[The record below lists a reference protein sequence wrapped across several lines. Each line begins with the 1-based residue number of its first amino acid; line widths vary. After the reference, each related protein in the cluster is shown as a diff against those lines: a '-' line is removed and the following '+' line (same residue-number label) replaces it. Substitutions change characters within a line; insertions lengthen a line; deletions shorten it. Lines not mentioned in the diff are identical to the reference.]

1 MIMRS
6 AKVGAI
12 GAALL
17 VLGAAPVARAQDA
30 AFLLGER
37 ETTVLIVVHGDS
49 FVARRGAGLVVP
61 LASGWWRV
69 GVDRPGTEYP
79 ELRARL
85 YPRWRVDSA
94 RADSLQRWAAEH
106 PHTITARD
114 TAPTKQRERDMNIHG
129 EELGHDACFGH
140 VVWAVP
146 LGEMPALPDS
156 LCAPEAEPAG
166 SYSFTFVSPSIL
178 TMYAGITTDYSYNF
192 TRGTIVA
199 TLDAARR
206 HSVTTMG
213 GQHDGEHEIDPDPAF
228 GVPAGDRAWAR
239 EALRC
244 NLSYNRGLHDDAADS
259 TETDY
264 VGTWIKR
271 TPGRWRFE
279 RYYAN
284 TSYVGRGH
292 EDVCIVRVP
301 VPTRLTGWDRLTV
314 PWSSV
319 RRRYR
324 KAIDAFTSPNGAVAI
339 VIDSGGIRVVRLE
352 KGALGRELGSIAP
365 DNSMSSRVES
375 TTMSQW
381 ATGASAGRWEAEL
394 AAVLPVALE
403 VREGETTKR

>member
-1 MIMRS
+1 MRS
-6 AKVGAI
+6 AKVAAI
-12 GAALL
+12 GGALL

-49 FVARRGAGLVVP
+49 VVARRGAGLVVP
-61 LASGWWRV
+61 RASGWWRV
-69 GVDRPGTEYP
+69 GVDGPSIEYP
-79 ELRARL
+79 ELRA
-85 YPRWRVDSA
+85 
-94 RADSLQRWAAEH
+94 
-106 PHTITARD
+106 
-114 TAPTKQRERDMNIHG
+114 PTEQPERGMNMHG

-140 VVWAVP
+140 VVWAAP
-146 LGEMPALPDS
+146 LGQMPTLPDTI
-156 LCAPEAEPAG
+156 CDPEAEPAG
-166 SYSFTFVSPSIL
+166 EYSFTFVSPSIL

-192 TRGTIVA
+192 ARGAIVA
-199 TLDAARR
+199 TLDAAWR
-206 HSVTTMG
+206 HPVTTIG
-213 GQHDGEHEIDPDPAF
+213 GQRDGEHEIDPDPAL

-244 NLSYNRGLHDDAADS
+244 NLSYNRGVHEDAADS

-264 VGTWIKR
+264 VGTWIRR

-292 EDVCIVRVP
+292 EDACVVRVP

-324 KAIDAFTSPNGAVAI
+324 KAIDVFTSPNGAVAI
-339 VIDSGGIRVVRLE
+339 VIDSGAIRVLRLE
-352 KGALGRELGSIAP
+352 QGALGRELGSIGSYH
-365 DNSMSSRVES
+365 SMSSDVGN

-381 ATGASAGRWEAEL
+381 ATGAAAGRWESEL
-394 AAVLPVALE
+394 AAVLPEVLE
-403 VREGETTKR
+403 VRKGEAGKR